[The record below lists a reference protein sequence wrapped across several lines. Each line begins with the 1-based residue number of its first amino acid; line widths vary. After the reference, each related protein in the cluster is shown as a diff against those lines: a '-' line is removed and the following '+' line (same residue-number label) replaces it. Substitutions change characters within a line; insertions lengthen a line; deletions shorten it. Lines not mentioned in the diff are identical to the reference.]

1 MEEFESL
8 PEFQALVVAATGKP
22 ERSMGGSVIPA
33 EPPQWSEVRS
43 MAKELAKSATNQLAL
58 HVYLIQ
64 AETNVKGFA
73 GFAQSLQ
80 VVCDVLEGEWDSM
93 YPAPDLDDPDD
104 MYYERVNLM
113 NELSEQPSF
122 LDTLHRLPLVS
133 ARGIGEFS
141 TRDLEISAGVVPGT
155 EEDLTRCQEGLI
167 RGAFAE
173 SDVELLQAQADALSQ
188 LPALCNQIEA
198 IFSEKTSQAG
208 VLSLGRLR
216 SSVET
221 CRTRYEEYAQEYL
234 APPIVE
240 EMRGDDTPDSGYGS
254 AGEQNTAP
262 EKISS
267 LANQQMVLD
276 SFDAILHYYEQHEP
290 SSPVRV
296 LTHRARGF
304 VNQSFFEIL
313 QTLAPAHWDNL
324 PSLLTELQKQ
334 PLAALLSDSHARF
347 INGETLPSASTTGYS
362 ESTSGN
368 SHNDRVI
375 SSREEVLE
383 VLQDIET
390 YFITREPASP
400 IPLIIADIRK
410 LVSKRFAELIAD
422 FSRLIPPV
430 ATESE

>member
-262 EKISS
+262 EK
-267 LANQQMVLD
+267 
-276 SFDAILHYYEQHEP
+276 
-290 SSPVRV
+290 
-296 LTHRARGF
+296 
-304 VNQSFFEIL
+304 
-313 QTLAPAHWDNL
+313 
-324 PSLLTELQKQ
+324 
-334 PLAALLSDSHARF
+334 
-347 INGETLPSASTTGYS
+347 
-362 ESTSGN
+362 
-368 SHNDRVI
+368 
-375 SSREEVLE
+375 
-383 VLQDIET
+383 
-390 YFITREPASP
+390 
-400 IPLIIADIRK
+400 
-410 LVSKRFAELIAD
+410 
-422 FSRLIPPV
+422 
-430 ATESE
+430 